1 MGVLRD
7 APARLELL
15 IFSAFPSRRRLVFL
29 ADLLFRPSKVSEVAE
44 ALLILLSSS
53 SDGCFF
59 SLCFSSVGEAVSPS
73 SSASVDCSFP
83 VLLHFRMAPAAS
95 GASPQTRSGS
105 RRSSALTAYSQ
116 VLPRR
121 QPRRSPFVSAD
132 ESEKPR
138 RKPSSAQAGAQGE
151 VASPAEETTASTE
164 FVASA
169 PSSACQS
176 DADSVTAG
184 GETGAKRL
192 AGASSGRPETFW
204 SPMMGP
210 ESVGSE
216 RGRQEDDCLRLSFSV
231 DSSCSDASGIW
242 SSSDGFQPPAM
253 SEQRYMFASL
263 PSSDSLAGGL
273 GASSVASCT
282 SSSASSSTP
291 STDVS
296 RQASG
301 DLSVSI
307 SRKEETRR
315 RLDASPSWPPATDWR
330 LSLSQRVVHTPA
342 KAVSAGS
349 LPARAEG
356 AAGVCT
362 PQKRVKPKRRARS
375 VRACPLALGRRRI
388 PTKPTLTSLESSLLY
403 KYRAP
408 AGPGIQVPALRL
420 ESAPTKLSNWQF
432 SWQELLCYNPRA
444 YSATPLFE
452 ENYLVMRAGVENFL
466 TPMTDLVFVDR
477 NSAHLSP
484 AYVYHAYLIPPVCP
498 HEYHLAA
505 CIQCYTSDDS
515 WLSRGAW
522 RRVCQPNGRAET
534 LRPTNPLVLPFRPS
548 ESPEEKTQFHFQFQ
562 RKACHPLYQDAAPG
576 AGGRASAVGQN
587 RKLPLH
593 LWILLG
599 GKDMQA
605 LDGIVLAWKFLR
617 FASEIPPSEFV
628 EGPGEAT
635 AGVSEAAAELP
646 TGALFWGESRCSGQK
661 QYFQYHSAGRHPSQD
676 QTCES
681 AGDSS
686 KATGRSFSP
695 FGPFLYD
702 MDGVSEDK
710 KYRLSFLMVDIPGYG
725 NSSGHPAPET
735 VRSSVLQAVKHALME
750 LVDHHGEESIV
761 VNILGYSLGCAV
773 ALALAA
779 DLAESLHRD
788 LSFAC
793 VRPRVATQTACSAK
807 KIATAAAAWEERMRN
822 ATWEEAPPG
831 SEKAGK
837 PRVHSG
843 VAFDQ
848 DNLTL
853 RDTCNVTLN
862 EEGTCVVPLDAAYMG
877 DLEKPDGLRLAI
889 NRLILLAPFTSIQA
903 MASRV
908 AAATVG
914 GGGFISRAASALVSR
929 QINWDNEAS
938 MKRLFEFMG
947 KIKKTSQSD
956 VFRNFRLY
964 IQHGDKD
971 SVIPWTMGFELF
983 TLAKSL
989 RSAHN
994 MPHIPLKFS
1003 KLSGE
1008 THATVLSGPSELPL
1022 LESCFSPYRLHPAA
1036 PLALLKFYSRL
1047 TRLPSAGSRRSAML
1061 PGVYGR
1067 AGLVRVPVVSGLPSK
1082 TIVARQNTVPT
1093 FSSLVPPLARSTSLL
1108 VRTSQGTA
1116 VTAPRPGAASERRLR
1131 HSTSDGFLVPQGLG
1145 NPHGTGSPEVSSA
1158 PRNDPVTSVREVGY
1172 TAGDVQHSYSPVS
1185 LAHAFSRAASGPLPS
1200 YASELTVPLAPAGG
1214 STSSVSGGHPLPPVP
1229 SFSRSNTAFAASST
1243 RSAQTHHELG
1253 SHKPPVPPSKPG
1265 CLERTGV
1272 TVRSAS
1278 LTPVGS
1284 HLNGGFV
1291 GN

>member
-1 MGVLRD
+1 
-7 APARLELL
+7 
-15 IFSAFPSRRRLVFL
+15 
-29 ADLLFRPSKVSEVAE
+29 
-44 ALLILLSSS
+44 
-53 SDGCFF
+53 
-59 SLCFSSVGEAVSPS
+59 
-73 SSASVDCSFP
+73 
-83 VLLHFRMAPAAS
+83 MAPAAS

-132 ESEKPR
+132 ESEKPH
-138 RKPSSAQAGAQGE
+138 RKPGSMHAGAQGG
-151 VASPAEETTASTE
+151 VASPTEETTASTE
-164 FVASA
+164 FAASV

-184 GETGAKRL
+184 GDTGAKRS
-192 AGASSGRPETFW
+192 AAASSGRPETFW
-204 SPMMGP
+204 SPVTGP
-210 ESVGSE
+210 ESVGGES
-216 RGRQEDDCLRLSFSV
+216 GRPEDDFLRLSFSL
-231 DSSCSDASGIW
+231 DSSCSDASGTW
-242 SSSDGFQPPAM
+242 SSSGGFQTPAM
-253 SEQRYMFASL
+253 SETRSTFVSL
-263 PSSDSLAGGL
+263 PSSDSLTGGL
-273 GASSVASCT
+273 VASSVASCA
-282 SSSASSSTP
+282 SSSASSSPP
-291 STDVS
+291 STNIS

-301 DLSVSI
+301 DLSFFSV
-307 SRKEETRR
+307 SRKAETRR
-315 RLDASPSWPPATDWR
+315 RLDTSPSWPPATDWH
-330 LSLSQRVVHTPA
+330 LPLSQRVADTPEN
-342 KAVSAGS
+342 AVSAAS
-349 LPARAEG
+349 LPAG
-356 AAGVCT
+356 ADGAPGVVCT
-362 PQKRVKPKRRARS
+362 LQKREKPKRRARP

-388 PTKPTLTSLESSLLY
+388 PTKPTTTSLDSRLLY

-408 AGPGIQVPALRL
+408 AGAGIQVPALRL

-452 ENYLVMRAGVENFL
+452 ENYLVMRAGVENFVS
-466 TPMTDLVFVDR
+466 PMTDLVFVDR
-477 NSAHLSP
+477 NSAHLNP

-498 HEYHLAA
+498 HEYNLAA

-522 RRVCQPNGRAET
+522 RRVRQANGRAET
-534 LRPTNPLVLPFRPS
+534 LRPTNPLLLPFRPS
-548 ESPEEKTQFHFQFQ
+548 ESPLEKTQFHFQFQ
-562 RKACHPLYQDAAPG
+562 RKAFHPLYQDASPG
-576 AGGRASAVGQN
+576 AGGGACAGGQN
-587 RKLPLH
+587 DKLPLH

-635 AGVSEAAAELP
+635 AAVPEAPAELP

-661 QYFQYHSAGRHPSQD
+661 QYFQYHSAGRNPSQD

-793 VRPRVATQTACSAK
+793 ARPRLATQTACIPK
-807 KIATAAAAWEERMRN
+807 KIATAAAAWEERMRS

-843 VAFDQ
+843 VAFDRS
-848 DNLTL
+848 NLTL
-853 RDTCNVTLN
+853 RDTCNVALN
-862 EEGTCVVPLDAAYMG
+862 EEGTCVVPLDTAYMG

-889 NRLILLAPFTSIQA
+889 NRLVLLAPFTSIQA

-929 QINWDNEAS
+929 QIHWDNEAS

-989 RSAHN
+989 RSTHN

-1003 KLSGE
+1003 KLPGE
-1008 THATVLSGPSELPL
+1008 THATILSGPSELPL

-1061 PGVYGR
+1061 PGVYGH
-1067 AGLVRVPVVSGLPSK
+1067 AGFVRRVPVVSSLPSK
-1082 TIVARQNTVPT
+1082 TVVARQNTAPSV
-1093 FSSLVPPLARSTSLL
+1093 SSLVPPLVRSSSLL
-1108 VRTSQGTA
+1108 FSTSQGTA
-1116 VTAPRPGAASERRLR
+1116 VHAPRPGAAPERRLR
-1131 HSTSDGFLVPQGLG
+1131 HSTSDGFLVPQLVG
-1145 NPHGTGSPEVSSA
+1145 NPRSTGSPEVSSA
-1158 PRNDPVTSVREVGY
+1158 PRDDPVTSVRAVGY
-1172 TAGDVQHSYSPVS
+1172 TTGGVQQSYSPVS

-1200 YASELTVPLAPAGG
+1200 CASEVTVHLARAGG
-1214 STSSVSGGHPLPPVP
+1214 STSSVSACPLQAFAPGSVAAAATGSACGPLPPVP
-1229 SFSRSNTAFAASST
+1229 PFSRSNTALALFPT
-1243 RSAQTHHELG
+1243 GSAQTHQGLG
-1253 SHKPPVPPSKPG
+1253 SHKPPMPPSKSG
-1265 CLERTGV
+1265 SLERTGL